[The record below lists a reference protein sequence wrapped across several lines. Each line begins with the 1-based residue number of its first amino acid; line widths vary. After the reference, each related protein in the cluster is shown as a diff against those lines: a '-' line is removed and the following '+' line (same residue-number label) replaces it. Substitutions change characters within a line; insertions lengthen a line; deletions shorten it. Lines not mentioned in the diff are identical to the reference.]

1 MKRLSKIA
9 VVAMGL
15 STFTTFI
22 GLMASADGLHTYKID
37 AMKLTDQGVEAPL
50 RDKGLTL
57 TVSYRGKHGTIER
70 VIGAKTDGQG
80 AATVTFDQDAE
91 DQEYMT
97 FDGVTQ
103 FCGKFDGPRYCASLS
118 ADLATELN
126 GEKVELSADSKKP
139 KYDCEL
145 EHNPGFLTDSSTIH
159 VLCKAAK

>member
-1 MKRLSKIA
+1 MKSLSKIV

-15 STFTTFI
+15 STFI
-22 GLMASADGLHTYKID
+22 GFMASADGLHTYKID
-37 AMKLTDQGVEAPL
+37 AMKLTGQGVEAPL
-50 RDKGLTL
+50 RDKSLTL

-70 VIGAKTDGQG
+70 VISAKTDAQG

-103 FCGKFDGPRYCASLS
+103 FCGKFDGPQYCASLS
-118 ADLATELN
+118 TDLATELN
-126 GEKVELSADSKKP
+126 GEKIELTANSKKP

-145 EHNPGFLTDSSTIH
+145 EHNPGFLTDTSTIH